1 MLIRHDWTVSEARAL
16 YDLPLFD
23 LIDRS
28 RAVLLEC
35 HPKNEVQLCALLS
48 VKTGG
53 CPEDCGYCAQSS
65 KHRVTQPE
73 AMLSVDDVV
82 VRARVAKEKGAT
94 RFCMGTAW
102 RGPRDGA
109 AFDRVLEMIRGVKAL
124 GLETCVT
131 LGLVD
136 GQHARRLK
144 EAGLDNYNHNLDTS
158 REFFPKITSTRRFDD
173 RVETIR
179 SIREAGISVC
189 SGGIIGM
196 GESIDDRC
204 GLLCEL
210 SALDPH
216 PDSVPIN
223 ALVAI
228 PGTPLESQPPVDP
241 VEFVRMIAVARI
253 MLPRSMV
260 RLSAGRSELTR
271 EAQLL
276 CLYAGANS
284 IFFGEKLLT
293 TPNVTH
299 NADDELLRV
308 AGLRG
313 QAPAPH

>member
-1 MLIRHDWTVSEARAL
+1 MLIRHDWNVSEARAL

-35 HPKNEVQLCALLS
+35 HPKNVVQLCALLS
-48 VKTGG
+48 VMTGG

-65 KHRVTQPE
+65 RHGVTQPQP
-73 AMLSVDDVV
+73 MLSVDAVLE
-82 VRARVAKEKGAT
+82 RARRAKERGST

-136 GQHARRLK
+136 EAHARRLK

-173 RVETIR
+173 RIETIR
-179 SIREAGISVC
+179 NIRRAGISVC

-196 GESIDDRC
+196 GETIDDRC
-204 GLLCEL
+204 SLLCEL

-228 PGTPLESQPPVDP
+228 PGTPLESQPPIDP
-241 VEFVRMIAVARI
+241 VEVVRMIAVARI

-260 RLSAGRSELTR
+260 RLSAGRSKLTQ

-276 CLYAGANS
+276 CMYAGANS
-284 IFFGEKLLT
+284 IFYGEKLLT
-293 TPNVTH
+293 TPNVT
-299 NADDELLRV
+299 NSADDELLAV

-313 QAPAPH
+313 QAPNPH